1 MVVLPILWCAAPTL
15 LHPDDHSESI
25 HDGALS
31 APPGATG
38 PDARLAWRPLQRST
52 RVAIIDALIAAAP
65 DECWGRP
72 KIRAG

>member
-1 MVVLPILWCAAPTL
+1 MVVLPILWCTAPTL
-15 LHPDDHSESI
+15 HTHTTIQSI

-52 RVAIIDALIAAAP
+52 RAAIINAPIAAVP
-65 DECWGRP
+65 DEC
-72 KIRAG
+72 